1 MGFDMSAIVHFEIP
15 YDEAERA
22 RKFYTELFGWKI
34 EVFAPGMDYWVISTQ
49 EGTDG
54 GLMKRQ
60 RPDHR
65 ITDYFDVP
73 SLLVSSAK
81 VEKLGGKILVP
92 KMAVQNM
99 GYFAVCMDTEGNV
112 FGLWEADQKA
122 K

>member
-49 EGTDG
+49 EGTGG

-73 SLLVSSAK
+73 SLLASSAK

-92 KMAVQNM
+92 KMAVRNM